1 MSDAGSVEPKQP
13 DTESTMT
20 APSAATRS
28 RTHTTLLAPDR
39 RFNQNRGNRSE
50 SRPGHLRAGFGSLD
64 RLVAVGADVVPDDLP
79 VPHRE
84 GVDHLG
90 GDHLVG
96 DAGVPQAAVQPDRDH
111 DVLADL
117 DELDRLGVVLLHD
130 LEV

>member
-28 RTHTTLLAPDR
+28 RTHATLAPAAR

-50 SRPGHLRAGFGSLD
+50 SRPGHLRAGFGGFH
-64 RLVAVGADVVPDDLP
+64 RLVAVRADVVPDDLA
-79 VPHRE
+79 VAHGE
-84 GVDHLG
+84 GVHHLG

-96 DAGVPQAAVQPDRDH
+96 DARVAQAAVQPDRDH

-117 DELDRLGVVLLHD
+117 
-130 LEV
+130 